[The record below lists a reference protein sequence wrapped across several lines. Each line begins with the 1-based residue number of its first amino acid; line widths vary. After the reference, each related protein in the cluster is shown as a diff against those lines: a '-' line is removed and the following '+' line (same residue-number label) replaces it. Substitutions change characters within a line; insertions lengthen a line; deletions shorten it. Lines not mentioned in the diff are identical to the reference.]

1 MHLDQKDNFVKIM
14 LGLIFVMFLLFA
26 YLYKIEND
34 VKSYDK
40 YEDWIV
46 KLRIMDKEL
55 DSFIF
60 QKLTFTNY
68 DDISR
73 TMERFE
79 KTIELLKNSDMSSSF
94 DAELD
99 TDIDDVIAIYREK
112 SELVEFSKSNN
123 AQILNSMHYLFQ
135 LSKGI
140 EADPDVPLE
149 VKVLTREVLFNQ
161 LQVFVNISVASEELS
176 AKLGR
181 LYSYKIDEKIKRV
194 PYFAMHARLMLK
206 KIKNFRSIGA
216 EAEKLLLKEKIEKMQ
231 RRLAVSYD
239 KKMYLQ
245 SMIALISFVAALVFI
260 VMLIIIY
267 RRSVRVKQRLLA
279 FRSAVEH
286 SDNSVVMTDANRNII
301 YVNEIFERD
310 SGYTAA
316 EAIGKNPRILKSNI
330 VDEHYYDELNDAL
343 SKGVKWEG
351 EFINRKKDGSLF
363 HEKASIVP
371 VYVGNKLINY
381 LAIKLDITKYVE
393 QQEEMDF
400 MAYHDPLTRLP
411 NRRYFEERLEQIL
424 AVSKRKKA
432 KVAILFIDLDRF
444 KIINDTLGHHIGD
457 EMLKIVA
464 NRIKEVLRKGDT
476 LARLGGD
483 EFVVV
488 LEVLKDKN
496 EPAHVSEK
504 IITAVRKQIIVDA
517 YTLTTTASIG
527 IALFPDDGNDMNT
540 IIKHADSAMY
550 EAKKLGK
557 DRYHYYQEELSIN
570 SHHRLNIEQYLRNAI
585 KNDEFELYYQPQ
597 YDLKSQKIIGLEAL
611 IRWTN
616 AELGRVGPDEFIPIA
631 EETGLIIDIGEFV
644 FEEACK
650 AFIKMQRAGVII
662 ETIAINVSSVQ
673 LSQNN
678 FLERIKNI
686 IETTGIEAH
695 YIEIEITERYLMEYT
710 ENSLTILDDLRELG
724 LKISIDDFG
733 TGYSSM
739 SYLKKLPIDTIKI
752 DKSFVDE
759 IDSDKNDYE
768 ITKAIIAL
776 SSSLGYSVVAEGI
789 ETQEQ
794 EDVLDELDCDK
805 GQGYYFC
812 KPLPAQNLLEFMAN
826 VADQE

>member
-1 MHLDQKDNFVKIM
+1 MHLEQKDGFIRVM
-14 LGLIFVMFLLFA
+14 LGLIFFLILLFA
-26 YLYKIEND
+26 YLFKIEND
-34 VKSYDK
+34 VKSYEK
-40 YEDWIV
+40 YGDWIIQ
-46 KLRIMDKEL
+46 LRIMDKEL
-55 DSFIF
+55 DNFIF

-68 DDISR
+68 DVISKK
-73 TMERFE
+73 METFE
-79 KTIELLKNSDMSSSF
+79 KTLELLKNSDMSTTF
-94 DAELD
+94 DSALS
-99 TDIDDVIAIYREK
+99 TDIDAVLASYNKK
-112 SELVEFSKSNN
+112 SELIEFSKSNN

-140 EADPDVPLE
+140 EADPNVPVE
-149 VKVLTREVLFNQ
+149 IKILTREIMFNQ
-161 LQVFVNISVASEELS
+161 LQVFVNITIAPEALS
-176 AKLGR
+176 AKLGQ
-181 LYSYKIDEKIKRV
+181 LYSYTTDEKIKRIH
-194 PYFAMHARLMLK
+194 YFAMHARLMLE
-206 KIKNFRSIGA
+206 KIKNFKSIGA
-216 EAEKLLLKEKIEKMQ
+216 ESEQLMLKMKIKKMQ
-231 RRLAVSYD
+231 KRLDSAFD

-245 SMIALISFVAALVFI
+245 SMIALFSFVAAFIFI
-260 VMLIIIY
+260 VALIIVY

-286 SDNSVVMTDANRNII
+286 SDNSVVMTDAKRNII

-316 EAIGKNPRILKSNI
+316 EVMGKNPRILKSNI
-330 VDEHYYDELNDAL
+330 VDENYYDALNEAL
-343 SKGVKWEG
+343 SEGVKWEG
-351 EFINRKKDGSLF
+351 EFVNRKKDGSLF

-393 QQEEMDF
+393 QQEDLDF
-400 MAYHDPLTRLP
+400 LAYHDPLTKLP
-411 NRRYFEERLEQIL
+411 NRMYFEERLEQVL
-424 AVSKRKKA
+424 AVSKRKKT

-457 EMLKIVA
+457 EMLKTIA
-464 NRIKEVLRKGDT
+464 ERIQGVLRKGDT

-483 EFVVV
+483 EFVVI
-488 LEVLKDKN
+488 LELLKDKN

-504 IITAVRKQIIVDA
+504 IIEAIRKPILVGA

-527 IALFPDDGNDMNT
+527 IALFPDDGDGMHT

-557 DRYHYYQEELSIN
+557 DRFHYYQEELSVN
-570 SHHRLNIEQYLRNAI
+570 SHQRLNIEQYLRNGI
-585 KNDEFELYYQPQ
+585 KNNEFELYYQPQ
-597 YDLKSQKIIGLEAL
+597 YDLKSRKIIGLEAL

-616 AELGRVGPDEFIPIA
+616 AELGPIGPDEFIPVA

-644 FEEACK
+644 FREACM
-650 AFIKMQRAGVII
+650 AFTKLQRSGVAV

-673 LSQNN
+673 ISQNN

-710 ENSLTILDDLRELG
+710 EGSLTVLDDLRELG

-752 DKSFVDE
+752 DKSFVDD

-794 EDVLDELDCDK
+794 EDVLKELACDK

-812 KPLPAQNLLEFMAN
+812 RPLPEQDLVEFMTN
-826 VADQE
+826 ESE